1 MHWIGYNMRIYFE
14 ELLTFTLVVM
24 PVPFEF
30 SLYMYAV
37 WKLFPCIYVHIDD
50 AALTFSRPRAS

>member
-1 MHWIGYNMRIYFE
+1 MKNINNSFTVHWIGYNMRIYFE

-37 WKLFPCIYVHIDD
+37 
-50 AALTFSRPRAS
+50 